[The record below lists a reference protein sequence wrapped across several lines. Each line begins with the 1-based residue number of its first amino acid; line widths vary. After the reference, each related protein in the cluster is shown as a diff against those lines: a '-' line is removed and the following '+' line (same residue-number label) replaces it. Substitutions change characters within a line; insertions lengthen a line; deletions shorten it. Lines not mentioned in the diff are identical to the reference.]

1 MPRLCVPPAWIIV
14 LTGLVLNIFAILINS
29 IVLDK
34 YSERAA
40 QLSESKNSNQQAIQ
54 LAWNQI
60 ETLERKKELLT
71 IHLGQSNTDTDT
83 DTDKAISSV
92 LRQQI
97 SLWVGNQVPSV
108 SPSNLIPI
116 LNALDEAQARQRN
129 IIDELYFKNVSIME
143 VIQKMEASNA
153 NYKNIALF
161 LQILGLALILARD
174 LTR

>member
-71 IHLGQSNTDTDT
+71 IHLGQSNT